1 MKIFIVVIDSSSFG
15 APEYDFVYLYIFLVG
30 TKLETDLG
38 NVTNYR
44 QSLMKVESLEKK
56 NKELERTLT
65 ENQLKS
71 ERTQW
76 SRKEKDFEKK
86 KSELETE
93 LKDVTTKLRRAERK
107 NDDLRL
113 WVEKLNSNLQCV
125 EKNAGLS
132 EKRLELER
140 GQRSREENNF
150 VKEKSELEKALEDA
164 KKECIERTER
174 FKKKYFNK
182 CNHLQQE
189 IKELRNK
196 LQCSEDEKNKLLANS
211 EQQLKLEKEN
221 WSRKEKHFV
230 EEKTVLKTENSQYS
244 KKCNDLEKQIVNLK
258 SELQRYKEERKDLV
272 KVEDLERQKTLNE
285 REYLKKVKDLEK
297 KNEELETTLSDMKTK
312 KEGAE
317 RDKAQ
322 CSFKC
327 KMLEQQLQKLNIKFQ
342 RSEEEEKKLS
352 RKFYDKEQQLKSE
365 RGQWSKK
372 EEHFGREKK
381 EREKALADIKSRL
394 ERAESEKSRYL
405 KKCNDLKQE
414 IAELKIKLQ
423 RS

>member
-1 MKIFIVVIDSSSFG
+1 M
-15 APEYDFVYLYIFLVG
+15 YLYIFLVG
-30 TKLETDLG
+30 TELETDLG

-56 NKELERTLT
+56 NKELERTLM

-76 SRKEKDFEKK
+76 SRKEKNFEKK

-113 WVEKLNSNLQCV
+113 WVEELNNKLQCV

-164 KKECIERTER
+164 KKECIERTKR

-196 LQCSEDEKNKLLANS
+196 LQCSEIEKNKLLANS

-230 EEKTVLKTENSQYS
+230 EEKTVLKTENSKYS
-244 KKCNDLEKQIVNLK
+244 KTCNDLEKQIVNLK
-258 SELQRYKEERKDLV
+258 S

-297 KNEELETTLSDMKTK
+297 KNEELETTLSDMNTK